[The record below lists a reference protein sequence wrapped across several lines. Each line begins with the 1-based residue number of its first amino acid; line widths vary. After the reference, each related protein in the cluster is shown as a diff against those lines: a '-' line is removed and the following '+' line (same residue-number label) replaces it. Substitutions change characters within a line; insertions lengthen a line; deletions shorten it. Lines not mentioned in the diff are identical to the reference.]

1 MSEFGLVPLED
12 RRSVARHVAMGRLR
26 SVGWNLARTIL
37 SAVSVAAITLLLWVA
52 WVAWVDND
60 FIAKGPADV
69 WAYLVGDEDAGE
81 NRAEVLDLL
90 GRTLIDSGIGFTAGM
105 AAAIV
110 LAGLIVLSKG
120 IEAAVMP
127 VAMILRAVPLIAMAP
142 VIILIFGRGFSS
154 VAVISGIVVLFPA
167 LVTIVF
173 GLRAVSPQMR
183 DVVHVYG
190 GSDWDALR
198 RVAFPSALPSLF
210 AAIRISVP
218 GAITGAL
225 IAEWLATG
233 QGIGYGVVSAAGR
246 SQNTKVWA
254 LVVVITVVSLV
265 LYTVAQIVESFVLSR
280 FGKEAGRA

>member
-1 MSEFGLVPLED
+1 MDQIIRIDD
-12 RRSVARHVAMGRLR
+12 RKSVARQVAMGRLK
-26 SVGWNLARTIL
+26 SVGWRAGKTLL
-37 SAVSVAAITLLLWVA
+37 SGVSVMLIVLVLWVV

-60 FIAKGPADV
+60 FIAKGPSDV
-69 WAYLVGDEDAGE
+69 WEYLFGDDDATE

-90 GRTLIDSGIGFTAGM
+90 GRTLIDSGIGFLAGM
-105 AAAIV
+105 GAAIV

-198 RVAFPSALPSLF
+198 KVAFPFALPSLF

-233 QGIGYGVVSAAGR
+233 KGIGYGVVSAAGQ
-246 SQNTKVWA
+246 SQNTKVWT
-254 LVVVITVVSLV
+254 LVVVVTVVSLV
-265 LYTVAQIVESFVLSR
+265 LYTVAQVVESFVLSR
-280 FGKEAGRA
+280 FGQEAGRA